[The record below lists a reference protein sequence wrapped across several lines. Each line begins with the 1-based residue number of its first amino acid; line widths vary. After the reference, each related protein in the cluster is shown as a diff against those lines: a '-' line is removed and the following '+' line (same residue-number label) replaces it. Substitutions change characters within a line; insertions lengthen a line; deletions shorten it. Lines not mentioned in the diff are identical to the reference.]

1 MTIVSS
7 ASLST
12 QTLILDNTL
21 YIIDFD
27 FIGVDF

>member
-12 QTLILDNTL
+12 QTLILEKTL

-27 FIGVDF
+27 LIVVDF